1 MVAASS
7 TLHREKFSLRHD
19 ELLRVLSH
27 TSNLLIIQDLDGV
40 CMGLVKDPL
49 TRVMDVDYIKAVQAF
64 DPHFYVLTNGEHV
77 GQRGVNRIVEK
88 ALDDTPMLA
97 QEQGYYLPG
106 LAAGGI
112 QWQDRFG
119 ALDHPGVL
127 AQELNFLARVPQK
140 IQDRLTSFFSK
151 HPDAISPDQLQRCI
165 HVATLDNQASP
176 TANLNVFYE
185 QLAAC
190 PERYGQLQQVMA
202 ALMTDLLQDAEQQ
215 GMAGSFFVHYAP
227 NLGRDAA
234 GMEILRPVTGK
245 DSGTTDFQFML
256 RGAVKEAGVV
266 ALLNHYYYQ
275 RTGHYPLGETFSAR
289 QAPQSHEALLRLV
302 TDNFSPEEMPL
313 IVGVGDTVN
322 STVEAQ
328 EGEPIVRRGGS
339 DRNFLQL
346 IQDIGKAMDLG
357 HIVVYVDS
365 SSGEVLN
372 RKPLQIESITHE
384 DGSFHQ
390 AVVEG
395 PCDPND
401 HYDPLCLNVV
411 FPGGHSEY
419 CALFQQAAQKRTQT
433 HKIDSPL

>member
-1 MVAASS
+1 MIAPSS
-7 TLHREKFSLRHD
+7 SLHLEKFSLHHN

-27 TSNLLIIQDLDGV
+27 TPNLLIIQDLDGV

-49 TRVMDVDYIKAVQAF
+49 TRVMDVSYIKAVQAF
-64 DPHFYVLTNGEHV
+64 DPHFYVLTNGEHE
-77 GQRGVNRIVEK
+77 GQRGVNRIVER
-88 ALDDTPMLA
+88 ALDDTPMFA

-112 QWQDRFG
+112 QWQNRFG
-119 ALDHPGVL
+119 TLGYPGVL
-127 AQELNFLARVPQK
+127 EQELSFLAQVPQK
-140 IQDRLTSFFSK
+140 IQNRLTSFFSK
-151 HPDAISPDQLQRCI
+151 HSDAISPDQLQRCI

-185 QLAAC
+185 QLAAY
-190 PERYGQLQQVMA
+190 PERYGQLQQAMA
-202 ALMTDLLQDAEQQ
+202 TLMTDLLQEAEQQ
-215 GMAGSFFVHYAP
+215 GMANSFFVHYAP
-227 NLGRDAA
+227 NLGRNAA
-234 GMEILRPVTGK
+234 GMEILRPVTEQ

-266 ALLNHYYYQ
+266 ALLNHYYHQ
-275 RTGHYPLGETFSAR
+275 RTGHYPLGKTFNAR

-302 TDNFSPEEMPL
+302 TDHFSREEMPL

-322 STVEAQ
+322 STVETQ
-328 EGEPIVRRGGS
+328 EGKSIVRRGGS

-346 IQDIGKAMDLG
+346 IQDIGKAMNLG

-365 SSGEVLN
+365 SGGEVLN
-372 RKPLQIESITHE
+372 RKPLRLESSIAKN
-384 DGSFHQ
+384 GNLHQ
-390 AVVEG
+390 TVVEG

-401 HYDPLCLNVV
+401 HDDPLCLNVV

-419 CALFQQAAQKRTQT
+419 CAVFQHAAQNRIQ
-433 HKIDSPL
+433 